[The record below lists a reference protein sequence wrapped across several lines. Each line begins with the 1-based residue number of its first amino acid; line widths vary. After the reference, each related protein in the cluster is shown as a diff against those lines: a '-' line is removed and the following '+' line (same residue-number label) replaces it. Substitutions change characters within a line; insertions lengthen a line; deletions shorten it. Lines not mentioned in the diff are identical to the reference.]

1 MGGHQD
7 ARGARSRAEE
17 DGSVIVEGA
26 AGNDGAEV
34 GADFGDG
41 FAGNVFGQLEGVRAD
56 IAHGADAARTG
67 GVGAPGG
74 LFLALALEESRKP
87 ALGVFDVDFSDR
99 SKLTR
104 SHASARFLDHGVAG
118 IGMRQAKV
126 NALLRSA
133 LNGGLDGSGLLQR
146 HAEGLV
152 EDDVKA
158 GI

>member
-17 DGSVIVEGA
+17 DGSVVVEGTA
-26 AGNDGAEV
+26 RNDGAEV

-99 SKLTR
+99 SKLTG
-104 SHASARFLDHGVAG
+104 SHASARLLDHGVAR
-118 IGMRQAKV
+118 IGMGQAEMDS
-126 NALLRSA
+126 LMSSA
-133 LNGGLDGSGLLQR
+133 LNGVFQRIGLLQGYAQR
-146 HAEGLV
+146 LV